1 MVKYKIII
9 ELWELFMDKY
19 NIFLCYHGEQAG
31 LLARSI
37 YAEIK
42 AYKNKKLKVF
52 YAPECISFGTDY
64 VKKCQEI
71 ASSVSL
77 MITFITKDF
86 FDNID
91 NPDDVVALELRSALN
106 NPNCTFLPIIFK
118 DFDFKDNAQKL
129 KSVYTQAEIS
139 RITHINA
146 INYTDVYTFDSFS
159 LLGAILEHFSLQN
172 VEDDEKAKTKKRL
185 DAEDKNKM
193 DTWLSDENKAE
204 KRRLDIQQKLL
215 LKYDMPVYDRLLK
228 GKSNVNVLDLGSGN
242 GAATMARL
250 GNRPEVGK
258 IIGFDIVKNVVEHAN
273 EKYGNE
279 NIKFYH
285 QDLEADDFEAN
296 LEEIMEENDID
307 GFDFVNVLA
316 VLSFLKK
323 PSQLFKIIKR
333 YCHKGAVL
341 FVRNIDD
348 GLNIAYPDEDEKF
361 TKAMALLQLCTSN
374 GYRFDGRTIYTILQN
389 RGYKNIKLEN
399 LAINTVGMTVEEKEA
414 FFVTV
419 FGFVKK
425 GIKEELALYP
435 DSSDLQEK
443 YNWLMDIYDKLEEDF
458 MNPAF
463 FLCFG
468 FLIFTA
474 EV

>member
-1 MVKYKIII
+1 
-9 ELWELFMDKY
+9 MDKY
-19 NIFLCYHGEQAG
+19 NIFLCYRGEQAG

-52 YAPECISFGTDY
+52 YAPECISYGTDF
-64 VKKCQEI
+64 VQKCKEI

-86 FDNID
+86 FDNI
-91 NPDDVVALELRSALN
+91 NVPGDVVALELKSALD
-106 NPNCTFLPIIFK
+106 NPNCTFLPILFK
-118 DFDFKDNAQKL
+118 DFDFKENAKKL
-129 KSVYTQAEIS
+129 KEVYTQEEIS
-139 RITHINA
+139 QITHINA

-159 LLGAILEHFSLQN
+159 LLGAILEHFSLRHA
-172 VEDDEKAKTKKRL
+172 VDDEKAMAKKRL
-185 DAEDKNKM
+185 DAEDKNNM
-193 DTWLSDENKAE
+193 DAWLSDENKAE

-215 LKYDMPVYDRLLK
+215 LKYDMPIYDRLFK
-228 GKSNVNVLDLGSGN
+228 GKSNVNVLDLGTGN

-250 GNRPEVGK
+250 GNRPEIGK
-258 IIGFDIVKNVVEHAN
+258 IIGLDIVKDVVEHAN
-273 EKYGNE
+273 EKYGND

-285 QDLEADDFEAN
+285 QDVEADDFEDN

-316 VLSFLKK
+316 ILSFLKK
-323 PSQLFKIIKR
+323 PSHLFKVVKKF
-333 YCHKGAVL
+333 CHKGAVI
-341 FVRNIDD
+341 FIRNIDD
-348 GLNIAYPDEDEKF
+348 GLNMAYPDEDEKF
-361 TKAMALLQLCTSN
+361 AKALSLLQLCKSN
-374 GYRFDGRTIYTILQN
+374 GYRFDGRTIFTILQN

-419 FGFVKK
+419 FGFAKK
-425 GIKEELALYP
+425 GIKEELALNP

-443 YNWLMDIYDKLEEDF
+443 YDWLMENFDKLEEDF

-463 FLCFG
+463 FLNFG
-468 FLIFTA
+468 FLIYTA
-474 EV
+474 EI

>member
-1 MVKYKIII
+1 MKNSHNKNKAVSI
-9 ELWELFMDKY
+9 MDKY
-19 NIFLCYHGEQAG
+19 NIFLCYRGEQAG

-52 YAPECISFGTDY
+52 YAPECIAPGEDF
-64 VKKCQEI
+64 VKKCEEI
-71 ASSVSL
+71 ASTVSL
-77 MITFITKDF
+77 MITFVTKDF
-86 FDNID
+86 FEHIEH
-91 NPDDVVALELRSALN
+91 PEDVVALELRSALN

-118 DFDFKDNAQKL
+118 DFDFKANAQKL
-129 KSVYTQAEIS
+129 KQIYTQDEIS

-146 INYTDVYTFDSFS
+146 INYTDVYTFDSFT
-159 LLGAILEHFSLQN
+159 LLGAILEHFSLKSI
-172 VEDDEKAKTKKRL
+172 EEDEKAKMKKRL
-185 DAEDKNKM
+185 DDEEKNNM
-193 DTWLSDENKAE
+193 NAWLSDQNKAE

-215 LKYDMPVYDRLLK
+215 LKYDLPVYDKLLK
-228 GKSNVNVLDLGSGN
+228 GKSNLNVLDLGSGN

-258 IIGFDIVKNVVEHAN
+258 IIGFDIVEDVVQHAN
-273 EKYGNE
+273 EKYGNQ

-285 QDLEADDFEAN
+285 QDVEAEDFEAN

-316 VLSFLKK
+316 ILSFLKK
-323 PSQLFKIIKR
+323 PSHLFKIIKR
-333 YCHKGAVL
+333 YCHKGAVI

-348 GLNIAYPDEDEKF
+348 GFNVAYPDEDEKF
-361 TKAMALLQLCTSN
+361 AKAMSLLQLCTSN
-374 GYRFDGRTIYTILQN
+374 GFRFDGRTIYTILQN
-389 RGYKNIKLEN
+389 RGYKNITLEN

-425 GIKEELALYP
+425 GIKEELALHP
-435 DSSDLQEK
+435 DSADLQEQ
-443 YNWLMDIYDKLEEDF
+443 YDWLMDIYDKLEEDF

-463 FLCFG
+463 FMAFG
-468 FLIFTA
+468 FLIYTA